1 MSSEFNPHNILE
13 DVIISNIYIIIPFI
27 KKYRDVTTRIE
38 TEKLFFNIFFYDSY
52 KTAPWHAY
60 CYCFVNFRLIDNQLT
75 LNNQFLCQNNL
86 DFVKF
91 SCKRAILY

>member
-38 TEKLFFNIFFYDSY
+38 TEKLFFNFFFMIRT
-52 KTAPWHAY
+52 K
-60 CYCFVNFRLIDNQLT
+60 QL
-75 LNNQFLCQNNL
+75 LGMHIVIVL
-86 DFVKF
+86 
-91 SCKRAILY
+91 